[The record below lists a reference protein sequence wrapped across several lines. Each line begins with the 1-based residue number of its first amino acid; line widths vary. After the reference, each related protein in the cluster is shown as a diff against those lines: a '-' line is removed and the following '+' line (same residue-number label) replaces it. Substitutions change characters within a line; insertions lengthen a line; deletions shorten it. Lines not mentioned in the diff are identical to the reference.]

1 MRVLVVDD
9 EIDFR
14 ESLIEILQIKGHDA
28 FGVGSI
34 ADYFRLPA
42 STTFDLAVI
51 DRMLTDGDGIEVMR
65 HIRKTKQSRVVLI
78 SGLVSPES
86 TDLASDIVPDLC
98 ISKPFIV
105 KPLLEFIAL
114 LSV

>member
-9 EIDFR
+9 EFDFR

-34 ADYFRLPA
+34 ADYFHLPA

-65 HIRKTKQSRVVLI
+65 HIQQTKQSRVVLI
-78 SGLVSPES
+78 SGLSSLES
-86 TDLASDIVPDLC
+86 ADLASDIVPDLR

-105 KPLLEFIAL
+105 KPLLEFIAQL
-114 LSV
+114 PC

>member
-9 EIDFR
+9 EFDFR

-34 ADYFRLPA
+34 ADYFHLPE
-42 STTFDLAVI
+42 SITFDLAVI
-51 DRMLTDGDGIEVMR
+51 DRLLTDGDGIEIAR

-78 SGLVSPES
+78 SGVVSLELG
-86 TDLASDIVPDLC
+86 DFASEIVPDLR

-105 KPLLEFIAL
+105 KPLLEFIAQ
-114 LSV
+114 LSC

>member
-9 EIDFR
+9 EFDFR

-34 ADYFRLPA
+34 ADYFNLPA
-42 STTFDLAVI
+42 SATFDLAVI
-51 DRMLTDGDGIEVMR
+51 DCMLTDGDGIEVVR

-78 SGLVSPES
+78 SGLVSLES
-86 TDLASDIVPDLC
+86 AEFASDVVPDLC

-105 KPLLEFIAL
+105 KPLLAFIAQL
-114 LSV
+114 PC

>member
-9 EIDFR
+9 EFDFR

-34 ADYFRLPA
+34 ADYFHLPE
-42 STTFDLAVI
+42 SLTFDLAVI
-51 DRMLTDGDGIEVMR
+51 DRLLTDGDGIEIAR
-65 HIRKTKQSRVVLI
+65 HIRNTKQSRVVLI
-78 SGLVSPES
+78 SGLVSLDSAEF
-86 TDLASDIVPDLC
+86 ASGIVPDLC

-105 KPLLEFIAL
+105 KPLLEFIAQ
-114 LSV
+114 VPC